1 MFTFCISKLR
11 RSWELIFSGFEVLDS
26 TTKPPNMN
34 LQLLLSSKIELIVFF
49 HKSVDLTK
57 ESAKSL
63 YNWDFSVFNHFSN
76 LKFSQLFHS
85 KKIFSRQYFFSKYF
99 LGNISPLKSS
109 KIAGELQTP
118 PGTSRTNTVSDVRIQ
133 TKNVSKSMVL
143 VQALLRSIIMC

>member
-1 MFTFCISKLR
+1 
-11 RSWELIFSGFEVLDS
+11 
-26 TTKPPNMN
+26 MN

-63 YNWDFSVFNHFSN
+63 YNWDFSNFYHFSN

-99 LGNISPLKSS
+99 LGYASPLKSS
-109 KIAGELQTP
+109 NITGELQTP
-118 PGTSRTNTVSDVRIQ
+118 PGTSRTSPVYAVYVL

-143 VQALLRSIIMC
+143 VQALLRSII